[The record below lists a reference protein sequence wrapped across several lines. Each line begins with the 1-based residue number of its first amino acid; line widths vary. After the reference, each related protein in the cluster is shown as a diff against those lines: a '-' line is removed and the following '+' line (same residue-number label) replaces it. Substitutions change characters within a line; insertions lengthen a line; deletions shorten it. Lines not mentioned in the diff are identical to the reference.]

1 MASSVATRAP
11 EIEILVKF
19 IRPEGNKSGSLG
31 ILPEAEGPAREFRS
45 EHRIRTKWLSV
56 TDPATG
62 EKLLA
67 HRPIENK
74 QLRYIEDEIGLSDGQ
89 VGIATFAAVPSGGRT
104 FWRFLSIR
112 LV

>member
-31 ILPEAEGPAREFRS
+31 ILREAEGPARLFRS
-45 EHRIRTKWLSV
+45 KHDIKTVWSSV

-67 HRPIENK
+67 HRPIEAK
-74 QLRYIEDEIGLSDGQ
+74 QLRYIEDEVGLSDGQ
-89 VGIATFAAVPSGGRT
+89 VGIATFSAVPSGGRM
-104 FWRFLSIR
+104 FWRFRSIR
-112 LV
+112 PV